1 MKIEQKKSFANHT
14 ICRIKSFHYLRG
26 KLIEMLS
33 FFIILPILYLAGNI
47 YIYLK
52 GKQALKSQ
60 STGVKVLLSIV
71 FWGGALSFF
80 SSFLFRNL
88 DMPASFAQTVSQVG
102 TGWLV
107 FTLYMVLALLV
118 FDILRLFHL
127 RFKYSFYLSLFLTL
141 SLLGYGNY
149 NYQHPDTRVINMVIN
164 KPADTDGQS
173 LKVVAISDIHL
184 GYATNKTMLAGY
196 VDMINAQR
204 PDIVLIGGDLID
216 NSVAPL
222 RYEHMEEE
230 LSKIYAP
237 LGVYMVPGNHE
248 YISGIEESEKFIAQT
263 PIVLLRDSVAILP
276 YQIQLVGRDDRHNK
290 GRKTLGQLTAN
301 LDKSKPVILLDHQPY
316 DLEKT
321 EEAGV
326 DLQFS
331 GHTHRGQVW
340 PMNWIVDHL
349 FELSYGIKK
358 IGNSTIYV
366 SSGLSLWGPP
376 FRIGTDSE
384 MVVFNIT
391 FKE

>member
-1 MKIEQKKSFANHT
+1 
-14 ICRIKSFHYLRG
+14 
-26 KLIEMLS
+26 
-33 FFIILPILYLAGNI
+33 
-47 YIYLK
+47 
-52 GKQALKSQ
+52 
-60 STGVKVLLSIV
+60 
-71 FWGGALSFF
+71 
-80 SSFLFRNL
+80 
-88 DMPASFAQTVSQVG
+88 
-102 TGWLV
+102 
-107 FTLYMVLALLV
+107 
-118 FDILRLFHL
+118 
-127 RFKYSFYLSLFLTL
+127 
-141 SLLGYGNY
+141 
-149 NYQHPDTRVINMVIN
+149 
-164 KPADTDGQS
+164 
-173 LKVVAISDIHL
+173 
-184 GYATNKTMLAGY
+184 MLAGY

-263 PIVLLRDSVAILP
+263 PIVLLKDSVAILP
-276 YQIQLVGRDDRHNK
+276 NQIQLIGRDDRHNK

>member
-1 MKIEQKKSFANHT
+1 MWT
-14 ICRIKSFHYLRG
+14 
-26 KLIEMLS
+26 

-164 KPADTDGQS
+164 KPANTRFTEALTKS
-173 LKVVAISDIHL
+173 
-184 GYATNKTMLAGY
+184 M
-196 VDMINAQR
+196 
-204 PDIVLIGGDLID
+204 
-216 NSVAPL
+216 
-222 RYEHMEEE
+222 
-230 LSKIYAP
+230 
-237 LGVYMVPGNHE
+237 
-248 YISGIEESEKFIAQT
+248 
-263 PIVLLRDSVAILP
+263 DS
-276 YQIQLVGRDDRHNK
+276 R
-290 GRKTLGQLTAN
+290 
-301 LDKSKPVILLDHQPY
+301 
-316 DLEKT
+316 
-321 EEAGV
+321 
-326 DLQFS
+326 
-331 GHTHRGQVW
+331 
-340 PMNWIVDHL
+340 
-349 FELSYGIKK
+349 
-358 IGNSTIYV
+358 
-366 SSGLSLWGPP
+366 
-376 FRIGTDSE
+376 
-384 MVVFNIT
+384 
-391 FKE
+391 